1 MSRFS
6 LVGKN
11 ALVTGASRG
20 IGRAIALGLADAG
33 ADVAFTYRERHD
45 EALKVVHEIEAGGR
59 RAVAFQMDVT
69 DRASVEA
76 AAKDARGELG
86 PLSILVNNAGI
97 NKPTDFDAVT
107 DSDWDEIL
115 NTNLK
120 GPFVCAQVL
129 LPYLKESGGGSIV
142 HIGSVSGQYGGPRT
156 AHYAASKAGLISL
169 AQVIARFGA
178 QYGVRSNVVA
188 AGLIASEMAAAGMAA
203 ASVQKAA
210 ENIVLKRMGNPRE
223 VADAVVFLASD
234 ASSYITAQTL
244 NVNGGL
250 YF

>member
-6 LVGKN
+6 LSGKN
-11 ALVTGASRG
+11 AVVTGGSRG
-20 IGRAIALGLADAG
+20 IGRAVALGLAEAG
-33 ADVAFTYRERHD
+33 ADVVLTFREKRD
-45 EALKVVHEIEAGGR
+45 EAENVARDIGNMGH
-59 RAVAFQMDVT
+59 RALVLQMDVA

-76 AAKDARGELG
+76 AAKDARAFGAI
-86 PLSILVNNAGI
+86 SILVNNAGI
-97 NKPTDFDAVT
+97 NKPTDFDKVT
-107 DSDWDEIL
+107 DEDWDNIL
-115 NTNLK
+115 ATNLK
-120 GPFVCAQVL
+120 GPFICAQTF
-129 LPYLKESGGGSIV
+129 LPLLKEASGGSIV

-156 AHYAASKAGLISL
+156 AHYAASKAGLMSL

-178 QYGVRSNVVA
+178 QYNVRSNTVA
-188 AGLIASEMAAAGMAA
+188 AGLIASDMAAAGMAA

-210 ENIVLKRMGNPRE
+210 ETIILKRMGTTQE

-234 ASSYITAQTL
+234 AASYITAQTL

>member
-1 MSRFS
+1 
-6 LVGKN
+6 
-11 ALVTGASRG
+11 
-20 IGRAIALGLADAG
+20 
-33 ADVAFTYRERHD
+33 
-45 EALKVVHEIEAGGR
+45 
-59 RAVAFQMDVT
+59 MDVT
-69 DRASVEA
+69 ERANVIA
-76 AAKDARGELG
+76 MAKDARGFG
-86 PLSILVNNAGI
+86 PISVLVNNAGI
-97 NKPTDFDAVT
+97 NKPTDFDQLS
-107 DSDWDEIL
+107 DEDWDTIL
-115 NTNLK
+115 ATNLK
-120 GPFVCAQVL
+120 GPFICAQTF
-129 LPYLKESGGGSIV
+129 LPLLKEAGGGSIV

-178 QYGVRSNVVA
+178 PHNIRSNTVA
-188 AGLIASEMAAAGMAA
+188 AGLIASDMAAAGMAA

-210 ENIVLKRMGNPRE
+210 ESIVLKRLGTTRE

>member
-6 LVGKN
+6 LSGKN
-11 ALVTGASRG
+11 AVVTGASRG
-20 IGRAIALGLADAG
+20 IGRAIALGLAEAG
-33 ADVAFTYRERHD
+33 ADVVITFRDKRD
-45 EALKVVHEIEAGGR
+45 EAENVAREIGKLKR
-59 RAVAFQMDVT
+59 RALVLQMDVAN
-69 DRASVEA
+69 RSSVEA
-76 AAKDARGELG
+76 AAKDARAFG
-86 PLSILVNNAGI
+86 PISILVNNAGI
-97 NKPTDFDAVT
+97 NKPTDFDKVS
-107 DSDWDEIL
+107 DEDWDGIL
-115 NTNLK
+115 ATNLK
-120 GPFVCAQVL
+120 GPFICAQTFLPL
-129 LPYLKESGGGSIV
+129 LAEAGGGSIV

-178 QYGVRSNVVA
+178 QYNVRSNTVA

-210 ENIVLKRMGNPRE
+210 EGIILKRMGTQAE
-223 VADAVVFLASD
+223 VADAVVFLACD